1 MSGPCTGLT
10 VLDFSLGMPG
20 ALCAL
25 VMADYGAEVIK
36 VEPPGGDPFRF
47 HPAWISWNRGKKGVV
62 LDLETEEGREHAI
75 QLAGEADV
83 LVESFRPGDMAGWGL
98 AYDDLSK
105 LYPRLVY
112 SSITGFGQKGPLRR
126 VKGYEGVVAAK
137 AGRMLNM
144 QGQPN
149 REGPVY
155 SAVYTGSWHASQAAA
170 RGIVA
175 ALRVREQRGRGQW
188 VQTSIVQ
195 NLASPH
201 DNNIGDGGLVNLQLR
216 RRDPERFPGRP
227 PGRGLSSI
235 GYVPVRTKDG
245 AWLQHANQ
253 RVPHIRGHIKAIGLE
268 RLLEDERFERVP
280 AVSPENREVLRR
292 EILKKQA
299 EKTSDEWME
308 IYIQDGNIAAEPYLD
323 SVEAMDHPAVV
334 DNSLVVTIDD
344 PRVGPLRTLAPI
356 AELTETPGEPS
367 GPAPDVGQ
375 HNDEVLGPLRER
387 SEADPLSPSPQP
399 SPIKGEG
406 VMERSSPQ
414 PSPIEGEGVTGRSQS
429 NGSSAP
435 AHPLS
440 GVTVLD
446 LATIQAGPYGAALL
460 ADMGARVIKVDA
472 TDRRLDEGR
481 RSTEQTVADPR
492 TYAGKECIQI
502 DLQTSE
508 GKEIIGK
515 LIAKADVL
523 SHNFRLGVPERLGV
537 DWETCRKINPR
548 IIHVWMAAY
557 GERGEHARR
566 PGAHPIPGAIM
577 GGAMR
582 QMGRGMPP
590 PPTQA
595 MDIEETVE
603 ATRWIMKS
611 NWGPDQ
617 NTSPAIA
624 TGIVLALL
632 ARDKTGKGQPVHL
645 NMLNANAW
653 TNADE
658 YFDYAGRPPIAMPDE
673 DVHGLHAL
681 YRLYRCRE
689 GWVFLACLFQDEW
702 EAFCHAVRREDLLAD
717 SRFHT
722 AGARQVNDEA
732 LVAEI
737 SAIFAGRTADEWE
750 DLLTRADIGCVR
762 ADEAVEGD
770 FYADHPHARAN
781 DLSVE
786 VEHPYIGKYRRYGGL
801 VELSMTPGIYRTSTQ
816 IGQHTRPLLRELGYS
831 EQEIEGLGA
840 KGVVQWADPS
850 VGGER

>member
-1 MSGPCTGLT
+1 MAGPCAGLT
-10 VLDFSLGMPG
+10 VLDFSQGMPG

-47 HPAWISWNRGKKGVV
+47 QPAWISWNRGKKGVV
-62 LDLETEEGREHAI
+62 LDLDSEEGREQVI
-75 QLAGEADV
+75 RLAGEADV
-83 LVESFRPGDMAGWGL
+83 LVESFRPGDMADWGL
-98 AYDDLSK
+98 SYDDLSR
-105 LYPRLVY
+105 LYPRLIY
-112 SSITGFGQKGPLRR
+112 CSITGFGQKGPLRR

-137 AGRMLNM
+137 AGRMLNL
-144 QGQPN
+144 QGQPD

-170 RGIVA
+170 HGIIG
-175 ALRVREQRGRGQW
+175 ALRVRDLCGRGQW

-195 NLASPH
+195 ALASPH
-201 DNNIGDGGLVNLQLR
+201 DNNVGDGGLVNLQLR

-227 PGRGLSSI
+227 GGRGLSSI

-245 AWLQHANQ
+245 VWLQHANQ
-253 RVPHIRGHIKAIGLE
+253 RVPHIRGHLKAIGLGH
-268 RLLEDERFERVP
+268 LLEDERFEKVP
-280 AVSPENREVLRR
+280 AVSPENREILRR

-299 EKTSDEWME
+299 EKTADEWME
-308 IYIQDGNIAAEPYLD
+308 IYIQDGNIAAEPYRD
-323 SVEAMDHPAVV
+323 SVQAMDHPAVV
-334 DNSLVVTIDD
+334 SNSAVVTIAD
-344 PRVGPLRTLAPI
+344 PRVGPLRTLAP
-356 AELTETPGEPS
+356 LVDFRDTPGEPS

-375 HNDEVLGPLRER
+375 HNAEVLGRLQR
-387 SEADPLSPSPQP
+387 
-399 SPIKGEG
+399 
-406 VMERSSPQ
+406 
-414 PSPIEGEGVTGRSQS
+414 QS
-429 NGSSAP
+429 VSASDGLPDDHDARAP

-446 LATIQAGPYGAALL
+446 LATIQAGPYAASLL
-460 ADMGARVIKVDA
+460 ADLGARVIKIDA

-481 RSTEQTVADPR
+481 RSTAQAVADPR

-502 DLQTSE
+502 DLQTPE
-508 GKEIIGK
+508 GKEIIQK
-515 LIAKADVL
+515 LIAGADVL

-537 DWETCRKINPR
+537 DWETCRKINPGM
-548 IIHVWMAAY
+548 IHVWMAAY
-557 GERGEHARR
+557 GEHGEHARR

-590 PPTQA
+590 PPERV
-595 MDIEETVE
+595 MDMERTVE

-617 NTSPAIA
+617 NTSPAVA
-624 TGIVLALL
+624 TGIVLALR
-632 ARDKTGKGQPVHL
+632 AREFSGKGQPVHIS
-645 NMLNANAW
+645 MLNANAW

-658 YFDYAGRPPIAMPDE
+658 YYDHADRPPIAMPDE
-673 DVHGLHAL
+673 EIHGLHAL

-702 EAFCHAVRREDLLAD
+702 ETFCRTVHREELLTD
-717 SRFHT
+717 HRFST
-722 AGARQVNDEA
+722 PEARQANDESLA
-732 LVAEI
+732 AEI
-737 SAIFAGRTADEWE
+737 SAILAGRTAAEWE
-750 DLLTRADIGCVR
+750 ELLTEADVACVR
-762 ADEAVEGD
+762 ADEALEGD

-801 VELSMTPGIYRTSTQ
+801 VNFSLTPGLYRTSTQ
-816 IGQHTRPLLRELGYS
+816 IGQHTKPLLREIRYTDN
-831 EQEIEGLGA
+831 EIEDLGA
-840 KGVVQWADPS
+840 RGIVQWADPS
-850 VGGER
+850 VGGEP

>member
-1 MSGPCTGLT
+1 MSAPCTGLT

-20 ALCAL
+20 AICTL

-47 HPAWISWNRGKKGVV
+47 QPAWISWNRGKKGIE
-62 LDLETEEGREHAI
+62 LDLGTDEGREQAI
-75 QLAGEADV
+75 RLAGEADV
-83 LVESFRPGDMAGWGL
+83 LVESFRPGDMAAWGL
-98 AYDDLSK
+98 SYDDLSK

-112 SSITGFGQKGPLRR
+112 CSITGFGQKGPLRR
-126 VKGYEGVVAAK
+126 VKGYEGLVAAK

-144 QGQPN
+144 EGQPN

-155 SAVYTGSWHASQAAA
+155 SAVPTGGWHASQAAV
-170 RGIVA
+170 RGIIG
-175 ALRVREQRGRGQW
+175 ALRVRDQCGRGQW

-201 DNNIGDGGLVNLQLR
+201 DNNVGDGGLVNLQLR

-245 AWLQHANQ
+245 TWLQHANQ
-253 RVPHIRGHIKAIGLE
+253 RVPHIQGHLKAIGLGH
-268 RLLEDERFERVP
+268 LLDDERFKRVP
-280 AVSPENREVLRR
+280 SVSLENREVLRR

-299 EKTSDEWME
+299 EKTADEWME
-308 IYIQDGNIAAEPYLD
+308 IYIEDGNIAAEPYRD

-334 DNSLVVTIDD
+334 DNSLVVTIND

-356 AELTETPGEPS
+356 ADLTETPGEPS

-375 HNDEVLGPLRER
+375 HTDEVLGRLGER
-387 SEADPLSPSPQP
+387 SEADPLSPSPV
-399 SPIKGEG
+399 KGEG
-406 VMERSSPQ
+406 VMERS
-414 PSPIEGEGVTGRSQS
+414 QS
-429 NGSSAP
+429 NGSSVP

-460 ADMGARVIKVDA
+460 ADLGARVIKVDA
-472 TDRRLDEGR
+472 TDRRLDAGR

-502 DLQTSE
+502 DLQTPE
-508 GKEIIGK
+508 GKEIIRK

-537 DWETCRKINPR
+537 DWETCQEINPG

-557 GERGEHARR
+557 GEHGEHSRR
-566 PGAHPIPGAIM
+566 PGAHPIPGAII

-590 PPTQA
+590 PPEQV
-595 MDIEETVE
+595 MDMEETVE

-624 TGIVLALL
+624 TGIVLALR
-632 ARDKTGKGQPVHL
+632 ARDLTGKGQPVRL
-645 NMLNANAW
+645 NMLTANAW

-658 YFDYAGRPPIAMPDE
+658 YFDHKDRAPIAMPDE
-673 DVHGLHAL
+673 DIHGLHAL
-681 YRLYRCRE
+681 YRLYRCSE
-689 GWVFLACLFQDEW
+689 GWGFLACLFKDEW
-702 EAFCHAVRREDLLAD
+702 ETFCRTVQREDLLTD
-717 SRFHT
+717 SRFST
-722 AGARQVNDEA
+722 PEARQANDEA
-732 LVAEI
+732 LAAEI
-737 SAIFAGRTADEWE
+737 SAIFAERAADEWE
-750 DLLTRADIGCVR
+750 ELLTSADVGCVQ

-801 VELSMTPGIYRTSTQ
+801 VEFSMTPGIYETSTQ
-816 IGQHTRPLLRELGYS
+816 IGQHTRPLLREIGYDD
-831 EQEIEGLGA
+831 QQIEDLGA

-850 VGGER
+850 VGGEL

>member
-25 VMADYGAEVIK
+25 VMADYGADVIK

-62 LDLETEEGREHAI
+62 LDLETEQGREDAI
-75 QLAGEADV
+75 RLAGEADV
-83 LVESFRPGDMAGWGL
+83 LVESFRPGDMADWGL

-112 SSITGFGQKGPLRR
+112 CSITGFGQKGPLRR

-245 AWLQHANQ
+245 TWLQHANQ

-292 EILKKQA
+292 EILKKQV

-344 PRVGPLRTLAPI
+344 PRVGPLRTLAPV
-356 AELTETPGEPS
+356 ADLMETPGEPS

-375 HNDEVLGPLRER
+375 HTDEVLGRMGQT
-387 SEADPLSPSPQP
+387 AA
-399 SPIKGEG
+399 
-406 VMERSSPQ
+406 
-414 PSPIEGEGVTGRSQS
+414 S
-429 NGSSAP
+429 NGGLSAAGAPRREANGASAP

-502 DLQTSE
+502 DLQTPE

-557 GERGEHARR
+557 GEHGEHARR

-603 ATRWIMKS
+603 ATRWIMKA

-702 EAFCHAVRREDLLAD
+702 EAFCHAVRREDLLTD

-722 AGARQVNDEA
+722 SGARQVNDEA

-737 SAIFAGRTADEWE
+737 SAIFAGGAADEWE

-831 EQEIEGLGA
+831 EREIESLGA